1 MDLSVSR
8 ASDDTQS
15 ISVATVVMCSKKEAK
30 PGKSSA
36 SAGVMR
42 AWLSRS
48 ASSKR
53 STDEMSSSSTELSA
67 DKKPKI
73 E

>member
-48 ASSKR
+48 ASKR